1 MGEGVNV
8 DRVGEV
14 APGLDLLCDF
24 LGMRRGK
31 DAGDAGVSEGIRQRI
46 QKLRDG
52 VRQTNRRKDARTE
65 EGVAAESVEKRVFRA
80 GDVGVDPL
88 DVRQLLNSE
97 FTDRALLALSNPF

>member
-14 APGLDLLCDF
+14 TPGLDLLCDF
-24 LGMRRGK
+24 LGVRHGK
-31 DAGDAGVSEGIRQRI
+31 DAGDAGVPEGIRQRI
-46 QKLRDG
+46 HKLRDG

-65 EGVAAESVEKRVFRA
+65 EGVAAESVEKRIFGA

-88 DVRQLLNSE
+88 DIGQLLNSE
-97 FTDRALLALSNPF
+97 FADRALFALSNPF